1 MKNQQGY
8 ILIMLMLVLISI
20 GAVVSYSLISPQQLQ
35 NQILQQRV
43 ETLQHIKQ
51 KLIIHSQSAPEI
63 YATESNGNFIP
74 GANLPSPGYLP
85 CPDTD
90 NDGQSDTPCGQGED
104 IVIGRLPITLAT
116 RHFRLIDSFQPFI
129 WYIVD
134 SRYVIQN
141 ADYNNPPLKRFTPLN
156 MNHPG
161 QGHIQLDQQDNLV
174 ALLIWSIDQTRPDE
188 ISTAQLSNIA
198 DLSEHRF
205 HSNDDVTATLSHN
218 EWRNA
223 VLNRVGLQKATLC
236 DLPADQPHWFNACNN
251 QQGSGTAA
259 CDNDLNKPDN
269 PTGANWREE
278 LC

>member
-1 MKNQQGY
+1 MKNQRGY
-8 ILIMLMLVLISI
+8 ILIILMLVIISI
-20 GAVVSYSLISPQQLQ
+20 AAVVSYSLISPQQLQ

-43 ETLQHIKQ
+43 ETLRQIKQ

-85 CPDTD
+85 CPDID

-174 ALLIWSIDQTRPDE
+174 ALLIWSKDQNQPNE
-188 ISTAQLSNIA
+188 ISTAQFSNIA
-198 DLSEHRF
+198 NLSEHKF
-205 HSNDDVTATLSHN
+205 NANDDLTASVSHN

-223 VLNRVGLQKATLC
+223 VLNRVDLQKATLC
-236 DLPADQPHWFNACNN
+236 NLPSDQPHWFNACNN
-251 QQGSGTAA
+251 RQGSGTAA
-259 CDNDLNKPDN
+259 CLNDINKPDN